1 MNEKELYDSFGG
13 NYNNALQIMMNDMF
27 ISRMLSKFIQNNS
40 YQQIIDSYNNKNF
53 RGVFEG
59 AHSLK
64 GVYGNLALT
73 PLYDKASVICEK
85 TRMLQENE
93 VINTDL
99 EIKDLEETYTRI
111 ASLIEKY
118 INQ

>member
-1 MNEKELYDSFGG
+1 MTAKELYDSFGG
-13 NYNNALQIMMNDMF
+13 NYNNALQTMMNDMF

-40 YQQIIDSYNNKNF
+40 YQQIIDGYNNKNF

-64 GVYGNLALT
+64 GVCGNLALT

-85 TRMLQENE
+85 TRTLNE
-93 VINTDL
+93 GESVNLDL
-99 EIKDLEETYTRI
+99 EIEDLTKTYTRI
-111 ASLIEKY
+111 ASLINDFL
-118 INQ
+118 NQ